1 VVGQRDQGG
10 DVHEVPTVVAAGHAG
25 PDEQIVGV
33 QAGCFEKFVGCAGLG
48 AVVVSQPFNLSMWE
62 SAGLAGVAAGF
73 ALVKGVIARVRGDGN
88 SASLIK
94 GV

>member
-1 VVGQRDQGG
+1 MSLHLDLPALGK
-10 DVHEVPTVVAAGHAG
+10 TVKAYGLDLAERTVSTAL
-25 PDEQIVGV
+25 Q
-33 QAGCFEKFVGCAGLG
+33 AGLG

-73 ALVKGVIARVRGDGN
+73 AVLKGVFARLRGDSN